1 MENLFEKGSYAAR
14 MVEECISV
22 ITPVMES
29 TAIYAGKYATACDRD
44 FITGE
49 DMKYAMRY
57 CARTMVGKHSGSL
70 FPEIYDDEE
79 SSDEEDDIEVMEE
92 DEDHCFT
99 RYTGDDELMN
109 DINKAYDTWDE
120 WEPQSPVEQMLQD
133 AVNKNN

>member
-1 MENLFEKGSYAAR
+1 MFEEGSYAAQ
-14 MVEECISV
+14 MVEAAINV

-29 TAIYAGKYATACDRD
+29 TAIYAGKYAKACDRD

-70 FPEIYDDEE
+70 FPEIYDSDE
-79 SSDEEDDIEVMEE
+79 SDEEIETF
-92 DEDHCFT
+92 DEDDEHCFT
-99 RYTGDDELMN
+99 RYSGDDKLMN
-109 DINKAYDTWDE
+109 EINDAYDTWDE
-120 WEPQSPVEQMLQD
+120 WEPQNPMEKMLQD

>member
-1 MENLFEKGSYAAR
+1 MEEGSYAAK
-14 MVEECISV
+14 MLEEAINI

-29 TAIYAGKYATACDRD
+29 TAIYAGKYANACNRD
-44 FITGE
+44 FITGD

-70 FPEIYDDEE
+70 FPEIYDEDSSGDDE
-79 SSDEEDDIEVMEE
+79 DGIEVIEE

-99 RYTGDDELMN
+99 RYTGDDETMN
-109 DINKAYDTWDE
+109 DINEAYDTWDQ
-120 WEPQSPVEQMLQD
+120 WEPQSPIEIMLQD

>member
-1 MENLFEKGSYAAR
+1 MENLFEEGSYAAQ
-14 MVEECISV
+14 MLEAAINV

-29 TAIYAGKYATACDRD
+29 TAIYAGKYANACGRD

-70 FPEIYDDEE
+70 FPEIYDEE
-79 SSDEEDDIEVMEE
+79 SSDEEDEIEVIEE
-92 DEDHCFT
+92 DEEHCFV

-109 DINKAYDTWDE
+109 EINEAYDTWDE
-120 WEPQSPVEQMLQD
+120 WEPHSPIEKMLQD
-133 AVNKNN
+133 AVNKNNE